1 MESDS
6 YTVTEACSRLDQLL
20 KSLYPKYSRT
30 YFQQLI
36 KDQCVLINGQPTK
49 KRAQPQI
56 GDEIDIC
63 FRLTPELELK
73 PENIP
78 LDILFED
85 DQIIAV
91 NKPAGMVV
99 HPAPGHPTGTFANA
113 LLYHCQ
119 NLEPTGDPLRPG
131 IVHRLDKETSGV
143 LIAAKTAEAH
153 AKLVELFASRN
164 MEKTYLA
171 LCSNNPGSGAIDAP
185 IGRHATHRQQMTITS
200 RGKMA
205 ITDIHSIP
213 LSSDTVLVI
222 AKPFTGRTHQ
232 IRVHLK
238 SRHAPVLG
246 DKLYGTP
253 NQKYARHL
261 LHAWRLK
268 FMHPFTGQQICFTA
282 PIPSDMSA
290 CKPVEDLL

>member
-1 MESDS
+1 MESALH
-6 YTVTEACSRLDQLL
+6 TVTEPCKRLDQLL

-36 KDQCVLINGQPTK
+36 EDQCVLINGQPTK

-85 DQIIAV
+85 EHILAI

-99 HPAPGHPTGTFANA
+99 HPAPGHPTNTFANA

-119 NLEPTGDPLRPG
+119 NLEQTGDPLRPG

-143 LIAAKTAEAH
+143 LIAAKTAQSH
-153 AKLVELFASRN
+153 AKLVELFASRS

-171 LCSNNPGSGAIDAP
+171 LCSNNPGSGGIDAP
-185 IGRHATHRQQMTITS
+185 IGRHSVHRQQMTITS

-213 LSSDTVLVI
+213 LSSDTVLVV
-222 AKPFTGRTHQ
+222 AKPLTGRTHQ

-253 NQKYARHL
+253 NQKYNRHL

-268 FMHPFTGQQICFTA
+268 FTHPITAQEMCFTA
-282 PIPSDMSA
+282 PIPDDMSA
-290 CKPVEDLL
+290 CHSVQDLL